1 MSKEEELVKN
11 FRGYIQGLTA
21 EMVLDFDLKGHIEL
35 HPLGICC
42 LMKKDFSGS
51 FHLKHM
57 LEYEMNE
64 YERLLYR
71 NCKTEDDYKERA
83 RILFPLFMKIDNEE
97 MTKNEYLD
105 DDNCRFFDLFIKI
118 KLNKPVFKFNTS
130 KYVEHALDDIYYTFE
145 SQLQ

>member
-1 MSKEEELVKN
+1 MNKEEELVKN
-11 FRGYIQGLTA
+11 YRGYIQGLTA

-42 LMKKDFSGS
+42 VMKKNFSGT

-71 NCKTEDDYKERA
+71 NCKTEDEYKDRA

-97 MTKNEYLD
+97 ITKEEYLEN
-105 DDNCRFFDLFIKI
+105 DNCRFFDLFIK
-118 KLNKPVFKFNTS
+118 FKFNKPKFKWNTS
-130 KYVEHALDDIYYTFE
+130 HYVECALDDIYYTFK
-145 SQLQ
+145 SQFQ